1 MIKNIAF
8 LLFIL
13 VSLTACGGGGSSS
26 VVSGA
31 SDVSGA
37 PEAISGKGMASQLGD
52 GQS

>member
-1 MIKNIAF
+1 MIKNIVF

-13 VSLTACGGGGSSS
+13 VSLSACGGGSSS

-31 SDVSGA
+31 S
-37 PEAISGKGMASQLGD
+37 EAISGKGMASQLGD

>member
-1 MIKNIAF
+1 MIKNTVF

-13 VSLTACGGGGSSS
+13 ISLTACGGGGSSS

-31 SDVSGA
+31 S
-37 PEAISGKGMASQLGD
+37 EAISGKGMASQLGD